1 MRELD
6 YDELE
11 ALAIGAGVLGTG
23 GGNHPHLELMCAQAD
38 YRRGRR
44 IRLVDPDELADD
56 GRVAVVCIMGAPLVT
71 KERLPEPQSI
81 CRAVRRMEAHTGA
94 PFDAIMSIEIGGE
107 NAFFAMLVGMEL
119 GLPVVDADTMGRA
132 FPEAQ
137 MASFAI
143 RGLEVAPFAIADIRD
158 NEVLIARAESA
169 TRVERIGRRI
179 VVELGSI
186 AGTCTAPR
194 SGAEVKAH
202 AILRSVS
209 RAIAIGRAIQAARAA
224 GGDPVAA
231 IVDGAHARLGFTGK
245 VEDVSRRTEGG
256 FVRGTV
262 RLAGGGSHHGTE
274 MLIDFQNEFSVAR
287 CDGALVA
294 SVPDLITV
302 LDEETAEAI
311 GAEVIRYGQRV
322 AVVVLAAD
330 PIMRSPEGL
339 AVVGPRAFG
348 YDFDYRPFEEL
359 AR

>member
-44 IRLVDPDELADD
+44 ISLVDPHELDD
-56 GRVAVVCIMGAPLVT
+56 DARVAVVCIMGAPLVT

-81 CRAVRRMEAHTGA
+81 CRAVRRMEAHTGR

-143 RGLEVAPFAIADIRD
+143 RGLDVAPFAIADVRD

-179 VVELGSI
+179 AVEFGSI

-202 AILRSVS
+202 AILHSVS
-209 RAIAIGRAIQAARAA
+209 RAIAMGRTIQQARAA
-224 GGDPVAA
+224 GTDPVAA
-231 IVDGAHARLGFTGK
+231 LVGGAHARLVFSGK

-262 RLAGGGSHHGTE
+262 RFAGSGPHHARE
-274 MLIDFQNEFSVAR
+274 LVVDFQNEFSVAR
-287 CDGALVA
+287 LDGALVA

-302 LDEETAEAI
+302 LDEENAEAI

-330 PIMRSPEGL
+330 PIMRSAEGL
-339 AVVGPRAFG
+339 KVVGPRAFG
-348 YDFDYRPFEEL
+348 YDFDYRRFEEL
-359 AR
+359 AS

>member
-1 MRELD
+1 
-6 YDELE
+6 
-11 ALAIGAGVLGTG
+11 
-23 GGNHPHLELMCAQAD
+23 
-38 YRRGRR
+38 
-44 IRLVDPDELADD
+44 
-56 GRVAVVCIMGAPLVT
+56 
-71 KERLPEPQSI
+71 
-81 CRAVRRMEAHTGA
+81 
-94 PFDAIMSIEIGGE
+94 
-107 NAFFAMLVGMEL
+107 MEL

-158 NEVLIARAESA
+158 NEILIARAESP

-209 RAIAIGRAIQAARAA
+209 RAIAIGRSIQAAKAA
-224 GGDPVAA
+224 GRDPVAA
-231 IVDGAHARLGFTGK
+231 VVEGALAALVFTGK

-262 RLAGGGSHHGTE
+262 RLTGTGAWQGRE
-274 MLIDFQNEFSVAR
+274 LAIAFQNEFAVAHR
-287 CDGALVA
+287 DGALVA

-302 LDEETAEAI
+302 LDEESAEAI

-322 AVVVLAAD
+322 AVIVLGAD
-330 PIMRSPEGL
+330 PIMRSAEGL

-359 AR
+359 TP

>member
-1 MRELD
+1 MREIE
-6 YDELE
+6 YEELE

-23 GGNHPHLELMCAQAD
+23 GGNHPLLELMCAQAE
-38 YRRGRR
+38 YRRGKR

-56 GRVAVVCIMGAPLVT
+56 ARVAVVCIMGAPLVT

-81 CRAVRRMEAHTGA
+81 CRAVRLMEAHTGK

-143 RGLEVAPFAIADIRD
+143 AGLKVAPFAIADIRD
-158 NEVLIARAESA
+158 NEVLITKAEHA
-169 TRVERIGRRI
+169 TRVERIGRKT

-202 AILRSVS
+202 AILRSVT
-209 RAIAIGRAIQAARAA
+209 RAIAIGRSILDAKSEGR
-224 GGDPVAA
+224 DPVEALVA
-231 IVDGAHARLGFTGK
+231 GALGRLLFTGK
-245 VEDVSRRTEGG
+245 VEDVSRRTTDG
-256 FVRGTV
+256 FVRGRVSLTG
-262 RLAGGGSHHGTE
+262 AGSFEGRVLT
-274 MLIDFQNEFSVAR
+274 IDFQNEFSVALL
-287 CDGALVA
+287 DGQRVA

-302 LDEETAEAI
+302 LDEESAEAI
-311 GAEVIRYGQRV
+311 GTEVIRYGQRV
-322 AVVVLAAD
+322 SVIALAAD
-330 PIMRSPEGL
+330 PIMRSPTGL
-339 AVVGPRAFG
+339 KVVGPRAFG
-348 YDFDYRPFEEL
+348 YDFDYLPFEEL
-359 AR
+359 QP

>member
-6 YDELE
+6 YEELE

-23 GGNHPHLELMCAQAD
+23 GGNHPLLELMCAQAE

-44 IRLVDPDELADD
+44 IRLIDPDELADD
-56 GRVAVVCIMGAPLVT
+56 ARVAVVCIMGAPLVT

-81 CRAVRRMEAHTGA
+81 SRAVRLMEAHTGK

-143 RGLEVAPFAIADIRD
+143 AGLKVAPFAIADIRD
-158 NEVLIARAESA
+158 NEVLITKAETA
-169 TRVERIGRRI
+169 TRIERIGRKA

-209 RAIAIGRAIQAARAA
+209 RAIAIGRSILAARSE
-224 GGDPVAA
+224 GRDPVAA
-231 IVDGAHARLGFTGK
+231 LVEGSLGRLLFSGK
-245 VEDVSRRTEGG
+245 IEDVSRRTSDG
-256 FVRGTV
+256 FVRGRVTLTGSGTFEG
-262 RLAGGGSHHGTE
+262 RTLA
-274 MLIDFQNEFSVAR
+274 IDFQNEFSVAR
-287 CDGALVA
+287 IDGTLVA

-302 LDEETAEAI
+302 LDEESAEAI
-311 GAEVIRYGQRV
+311 GTEVIRYGQRV
-322 AVVVLAAD
+322 AVIALAAD
-330 PIMRSPEGL
+330 PIMRSPIGL
-339 AVVGPRAFG
+339 KVVGPRAFG
-348 YDFDYRPFEEL
+348 YDFDYLPFEEL
-359 AR
+359 QP